1 MKELEKIALKHD
13 RWVALVQ
20 NMGCNPAYCE
30 DVVQDAYLKI
40 YKHIEEGRDITYGE
54 DDINDFYVYMTL
66 RSIYIDA
73 CRKKGL
79 EFRDIADPEV
89 MEYHIGRMRQEYAD
103 VEQQQAFDRLINNIH
118 SEINTWDFYNR
129 NIFIA
134 YFTSGLS
141 FDKLSADTGIGRSS
155 LYNSIRK
162 HREVI
167 RDVFSE
173 DVEDYYNGDYNL
185 I

>member
-1 MKELEKIALKHD
+1 MKELEKIAQKHK

-20 NMGCNPAYCE
+20 NMGCNPSLCE

-40 YKHIEEGRDITYGE
+40 YKHLEEGRDITYGE

-66 RSIYIDA
+66 RSIYINM
-73 CRKKGL
+73 CKKKGL
-79 EFRDIADPEV
+79 EFRDISDPEV
-89 MEYHIGRMRQEYAD
+89 LDYFISKMRETYAD
-103 VEQQQAFDRLINNIH
+103 IEQQESFDRLIKKINA
-118 SEINTWDFYNR
+118 EINTWDFYNR

-141 FDKLSADTGIGRSS
+141 FDKLSEDTGIGRSS

-167 RDVFSE
+167 RDMFSE
-173 DVEDYYNGDYNL
+173 DAEDYYNGNYNL

>member
-1 MKELEKIALKHD
+1 MKELEKIAEKHD
-13 RWVALVQ
+13 RWVALVK
-20 NMGCNPAYCE
+20 NMGCNPSYCE
-30 DVVQDAYLKI
+30 DVVQDAYLKV
-40 YKHIEEGRDITYGE
+40 YKHLEEGRDITYGQ

-66 RSIYIDA
+66 RSVYIDS
-73 CRKKGL
+73 CRKKGI
-79 EFRDIADPEV
+79 EFRDIADPEL
-89 MEYHIGRMRQEYAD
+89 MEYHIGRIKQEFAD
-103 VEQQQAFDRLINNIH
+103 IERHQAFDRLINKIMAEVN
-118 SEINTWDFYNR
+118 SWEFYNK

-141 FDKLSADTGIGRSS
+141 LDKLSADTGIGRSS

-167 RDVFSE
+167 QDMFSE
-173 DVEDYYNGDYNL
+173 DAEDYYNKDFNL